1 MSGTCTS
8 VGASLCWPGKWARE
22 ATLVPRPH
30 VTLKLDI
37 RICFGTPDV
46 FFVITIF
53 STLTCPI
60 YKILPGQVSG
70 PERFIL
76 ALNHISFFSHSWWY
90 CRVTT
95 YFGPS
100 HGPQLALFWP
110 VKWVGDF
117 VFLIK
122 NLIMELW
129 SYNPPSHCVVS
140 SLKKPVYNRVK
151 TFQKQDARKSVIVS
165 PFYPIFILDEWSL
178 CYNSNFCF

>member
-76 ALNHISFFSHSWWY
+76 ALNHISFFSHSLWY

-95 YFGPS
+95 YLRVSPKGERLRNLLSQSIFQFATLLLLGGADFGPTDTFF
-100 HGPQLALFWP
+100 GVFFAL
-110 VKWVGDF
+110 
-117 VFLIK
+117 I
-122 NLIMELW
+122 
-129 SYNPPSHCVVS
+129 
-140 SLKKPVYNRVK
+140 
-151 TFQKQDARKSVIVS
+151 
-165 PFYPIFILDEWSL
+165 
-178 CYNSNFCF
+178 